1 MLHAL
6 LLGIFKYVRD
16 MFFEQI
22 GGSSQLSTGINS
34 LTSLYGEL
42 LSHHSDRDMPHFKFS
57 NGIQEGKLMA
67 NEEYPGVLLLLA
79 VTMNSSEGRKMLGSR
94 TAGTLSEVGGLMIGL
109 CW

>member
-1 MLHAL
+1 MMLHAL

-42 LSHHSDRDMPHFKFS
+42 LSRHSDGDMPCLKFS
-57 NGIQEGKLMA
+57 NGVQEGKLMA
-67 NEEYPGVLLLLA
+67 NEYPSVLLLLA

-94 TAGTLSEVGGLMIGL
+94 TAGTLSEVGCLMIGL